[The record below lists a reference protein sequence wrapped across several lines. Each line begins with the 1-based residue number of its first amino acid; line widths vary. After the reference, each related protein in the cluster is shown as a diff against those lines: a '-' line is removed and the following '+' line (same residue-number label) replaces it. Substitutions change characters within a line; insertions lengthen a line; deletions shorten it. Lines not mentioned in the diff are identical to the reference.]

1 MKRVLGGMAVA
12 MALASAATAAA
23 PGSIE
28 GRWSNPKGSVVIDV
42 DRCGSAWCG
51 TVVRA
56 SAKAKA
62 DAREAGTANL
72 VGARLM
78 HGFVPDGRGGYKGK
92 VFLPKRNMNAGGTI
106 RPIGADSLSVKGCA
120 LAGILCKEQ
129 TWRRV
134 R

>member
-12 MALASAATAAA
+12 MALASAAATAA

-42 DRCGSAWCG
+42 DRCGGAWCG

-72 VGARLM
+72 LGARLM